1 MQSANEK
8 IQKDGSLQTFTE
20 LITPLVQIVSEE
32 VAPDL
37 KIDVA

>member
-1 MQSANEK
+1 MQSATDK
-8 IQKDGSLQTFTE
+8 VQKDGSLQTFTE

-32 VAPDL
+32 VTPAL